1 MSIMEKT
8 YNPQAI
14 ETKWYE
20 IWENNGYFN
29 ADQRCEIKG
38 KKSECENF
46 CIMIPP
52 PNVTGRLHMGHAFQD
67 TIMDAMV
74 RYHRMK
80 GDNTLWQVG
89 TDHAGIATQMVVERL
104 INAEG
109 KTRHDYGREKFTE
122 KIWEWKE
129 HSGNTI
135 TKQLRRMGASLDWS
149 RERFTMDEGMSAAV
163 TEVFVRLFEEGLIY
177 RGKRLVNWDPVLHTA
192 VSDLEVL
199 SKEESG
205 HMWHMR
211 YPRSNGA
218 GHVVVATTRP
228 ETMLGDCAV
237 AVHPND
243 ERYSYLL
250 GEFLE
255 LPLTGR
261 KIPVI
266 ADEHVDPEFG
276 TGCVKIT
283 PAHDFNDYEVWRRHK
298 DNSEVRDLPNG
309 GLINIFS
316 VDAAIRDNEDDINNV
331 IPEAYIGMD
340 RYKAR
345 KQIVADL
352 EAEGLLEKVVDHKL
366 VVPRGDRSNAVI
378 EPYLTDQWYVKVE
391 PLAKPA
397 IEAVENGDI
406 KFTPDNWKNTYF
418 EWMNN
423 IEDWCISRQIWWGH
437 RIPAWYDDVGNI
449 YVGYSV
455 EEIREKNKLPDDF
468 PLTQD
473 EDVLD
478 TWFSSALW
486 PFSTLGWP
494 EKTPELETYYPT
506 NVLVTGFD
514 IIFFW
519 VARMIMM
526 GLKFM
531 GDVPFREVYVHGLV
545 RDAEGQK
552 MSKSKG
558 NVLDPIDV
566 IDGIDLEAL
575 VEKRTSAVMQTH
587 QIERIE
593 KLTRKN
599 FPDGIPAFGTD
610 AMRFTFAS
618 LATTGRDVVFAPS
631 RIEGYRNYCNKIW
644 NATRYVLM
652 QAEGKDN
659 GLLNDGTDNPDV
671 VYSLADRWII
681 SRLQRVEAR
690 VEQHSENSRLDLIAQ
705 DLYAFVWEDYCDWYL
720 ELSKPILFNERTPEN
735 EQRGTR
741 RTLVRVLETILRLNH
756 PIIPFITEECWQYVA
771 PLAGKTGDSIMIQA
785 YPESDSSKIDEKSE
799 ADLEWV
805 KTFVSG
811 VRRIRSEMDIPPGK
825 PLSLLLQNASDN
837 DKTLYNDNQSFIET
851 LAKIETSEWL
861 ADNDEAPE
869 SATALVGE
877 MKILIPLAGLINKDA
892 ELARLEKEIGKLQAN
907 VDKTT
912 AKLVNKNF
920 VDKAPAAVVEKE
932 RERLAEMTRSIEQL
946 EEQAEKIKK
955 L

>member
-1 MSIMEKT
+1 MEKT

-14 ETKWYE
+14 ESKWYK
-20 IWENNGYFN
+20 IWEDNGYFN
-29 ADQRCEIKG
+29 AEQTIEGQAADAEREK
-38 KKSECENF
+38 F

-67 TIMDAMV
+67 TIMDSMI

-80 GDNTLWQVG
+80 GDDTLWQVG

-149 RERFTMDEGMSAAV
+149 RERFTMDEGLSTAV
-163 TEVFVRLFEEGLIY
+163 TEVFVRLYEEGLIY

-205 HMWHMR
+205 HMWHIR

-228 ETMLGDCAV
+228 ETLLGDFAV
-237 AVHPND
+237 AVNPND

-261 KIPVI
+261 KIPVL
-266 ADEHVDPEFG
+266 ADEHVDAEFG

-283 PAHDFNDYEVWRRHK
+283 PAHDFNDYEVWTRHK
-298 DNSEVRDLPNG
+298 NKTEVRNLPNG
-309 GLINIFS
+309 GLINIFTNN
-316 VDAAIRDNEDDINNV
+316 AAIRDNEDDVNNV

-340 RYKAR
+340 RYEAR

-352 EAEGLLEKVVDHKL
+352 DAAGFLEKVVDHKL
-366 VVPRGDRSNAVI
+366 MVPRGDRSNAVI
-378 EPYLTDQWYVKVE
+378 EPFLTDQWYVKVE

-406 KFTPDNWKNTYF
+406 KFVPDNWKNTYF

-437 RIPAWYDDVGNI
+437 RIPAWYDDHGNV
-449 YVGYSV
+449 YVGYDIDD
-455 EEIREKNKLPDDF
+455 IRHKNKLSDDF
-468 PLTQD
+468 KLTQD

-494 EKTPELETYYPT
+494 EKTVELEKYYPT

-531 GDVPFREVYVHGLV
+531 DDVPFREVYVHGLV
-545 RDAEGQK
+545 RDGEGQK

-558 NVLDPIDV
+558 NVFDPIDV
-566 IDGIDLEAL
+566 IDGIDLEPL
-575 VEKRTSAVMQTH
+575 VEKRTTAVMQPH
-587 QIERIE
+587 LIERIE

-610 AMRFTFAS
+610 ALRFTFAA
-618 LATTGRDVVFAPS
+618 LATTGRDVVFAPG
-631 RIEGYRNYCNKIW
+631 RIEGYRNFCNKLW

-652 QAEGKDN
+652 QAEDKDT
-659 GLLNDGTDNPDV
+659 GLLADGSDNPDV
-671 VYSLADRWII
+671 VLSLADKWII
-681 SRLQRVEAR
+681 SRLQHVEAR
-690 VEQHSENSRLDLIAQ
+690 IEQHSVNSRLDLIAH
-705 DLYAFVWEDYCDWYL
+705 DLYTFVWEDYCDWYL
-720 ELSKPILFNERTPEN
+720 ELSKPVLFNEQTPEN
-735 EQRGTR
+735 KQRGTR

-756 PIIPFITEECWQYVA
+756 PIIPFITEECWQHVA
-771 PLAGKTGDSIMIQA
+771 PLAGKSGDSIMIQP
-785 YPESDSSKIDEKSE
+785 YPESDSSKIDDQAE

-805 KTFVSG
+805 KTFISG

-837 DKTLYNDNQSFIET
+837 DKTLYTNNQSFIET
-851 LAKIETSEWL
+851 LAKVEQSSWIS
-861 ADNDEAPE
+861 DDDEAPE

-877 MKILIPLAGLINKDA
+877 MKILIPLAGLIDKDA
-892 ELARLEKEIGKLQAN
+892 ELARLEKEIGKLQLN
-907 VDKTT
+907 VDKIT

-920 VDKAPAAVVEKE
+920 VDKAPATVVEKE
-932 RERLAEMTRSIEQL
+932 RERLAEMTKAIEQFK
-946 EEQAEKIKK
+946 EQAEKIQA

>member
-1 MSIMEKT
+1 MEKT

-14 ETKWYE
+14 ESKWYQ
-20 IWENNGYFN
+20 IWEDNGYFN
-29 ADQRCEIKG
+29 ADQTVEGQAADAEREK
-38 KKSECENF
+38 F

-67 TIMDAMV
+67 TIMDSMI

-80 GDNTLWQVG
+80 GEDTLWQVG
-89 TDHAGIATQMVVERL
+89 TDHAGIATQMVVERQ

-109 KTRHDYGREKFTE
+109 KTRHDYGREKFTK

-149 RERFTMDEGMSAAV
+149 RERFTMDEGLSTAV
-163 TEVFVRLFEEGLIY
+163 TEVFVRLYEEGLIY

-205 HMWHMR
+205 HMWHIR

-228 ETMLGDCAV
+228 ETLLGDFAV
-237 AVHPND
+237 AVNPSD

-261 KIPVI
+261 KIPVL
-266 ADEHVDPEFG
+266 ADEHVDAEFG

-283 PAHDFNDYEVWRRHK
+283 PAHDFNDYEVWTRHK
-298 DNSEVRDLPNG
+298 NKTEVRDLPNG
-309 GLINIFS
+309 GLINIFTN
-316 VDAAIRDNEDDINNV
+316 DATIRDNEDDVNDL

-340 RYKAR
+340 RYEAR

-352 EAEGLLEKVVDHKL
+352 EAAGFLEKVDDHKL
-366 VVPRGDRSNAVI
+366 MVPRGDRSNAVI
-378 EPYLTDQWYVKVE
+378 EPFLTDQWYVKVE

-406 KFTPDNWKNTYF
+406 KFVPDNWKNTYF

-437 RIPAWYDDVGNI
+437 RIPAWYDDHGNV
-449 YVGYSV
+449 YVGYNI
-455 EEIREKNKLPDDF
+455 EEVRSKNKLPNDF
-468 PLTQD
+468 KLTQD

-494 EKTPELETYYPT
+494 EKTAELEKYYPT

-531 GDVPFREVYVHGLV
+531 DDVPFREVYVHGLV
-545 RDAEGQK
+545 RDGEGQK

-558 NVLDPIDV
+558 NVIDPIDV
-566 IDGIDLEAL
+566 IDGIELEAL
-575 VEKRTSAVMQTH
+575 VKKRTSAVMQPH
-587 QIERIE
+587 LIERIE
-593 KLTRKN
+593 KMTRKN
-599 FPDGIPAFGTD
+599 APDGIPPFGTD
-610 AMRFTFAS
+610 ALRFTFAA
-618 LATTGRDVVFAPS
+618 LATTGRDVVFTPG
-631 RIEGYRNYCNKIW
+631 RIEGYRNFCNKLW

-652 QAEGKDN
+652 QAEDKDN
-659 GLLNDGTDNPDV
+659 GLLADGSDNPDV
-671 VYSLADRWII
+671 VLSLADKWII
-681 SRLQRVEAR
+681 SRLQHVEAR
-690 VEQHSENSRLDLIAQ
+690 IEQHSINSRLDLIAH
-705 DLYAFVWEDYCDWYL
+705 DLYTFVWEDYCDWYL
-720 ELSKPILFNERTPEN
+720 ELSKPVLFNEQTPEN
-735 EQRGTR
+735 EQRGTP

-756 PIIPFITEECWQYVA
+756 PIIPFITEECWQNVA
-771 PLAGKTGDSIMIQA
+771 PLAGKSGDSIMIQP
-785 YPESDSSKIDEKSE
+785 YPESDSSKIDDQAE

-805 KTFVSG
+805 KTFISG

-825 PLSLLLQNASDN
+825 PLSLLLQNASDS
-837 DKTLYNDNQSFIET
+837 DKTLYANNQPFIET
-851 LAKIETSEWL
+851 LARIEQSTWL
-861 ADNDEAPE
+861 AADDEAPE

-877 MKILIPLAGLINKDA
+877 MKILIPLAGLIDKDA
-892 ELARLEKEIGKLQAN
+892 ELARLEKEIGKLQLNA
-907 VDKTT
+907 DKTT

-932 RERLAEMTRSIEQL
+932 RERLAEMTKAIEQL
-946 EEQAEKIKK
+946 KEQAEKIQA

>member
-1 MSIMEKT
+1 MEKT

-14 ETKWYE
+14 ESKWYK
-20 IWENNGYFN
+20 IWEDNGYFN
-29 ADQRCEIKG
+29 AEQTIEGQAADAEREK
-38 KKSECENF
+38 F

-67 TIMDAMV
+67 TIMDSMI

-80 GDNTLWQVG
+80 GDDTLWQVG

-149 RERFTMDEGMSAAV
+149 RERFTMDEGLSTAV
-163 TEVFVRLFEEGLIY
+163 TEVFVRLYEEGLIY

-205 HMWHMR
+205 HMWHIR

-228 ETMLGDCAV
+228 ETLLGDFAV
-237 AVHPND
+237 AVNPND

-261 KIPVI
+261 KIPVL
-266 ADEHVDPEFG
+266 ADEHVDAEFG

-283 PAHDFNDYEVWRRHK
+283 PAHDFNDYEVWTRHK
-298 DNSEVRDLPNG
+298 NKTEVRNLPNG
-309 GLINIFS
+309 GLINIFTN
-316 VDAAIRDNEDDINNV
+316 DAAIRDNEDDVNNV

-340 RYKAR
+340 RYEAR

-352 EAEGLLEKVVDHKL
+352 DAAGFLEKVDDHKL
-366 VVPRGDRSNAVI
+366 MVPRGDRSNAVI
-378 EPYLTDQWYVKVE
+378 EPFLTDQWYVKVE

-406 KFTPDNWKNTYF
+406 KFVPDNWKNTYF

-437 RIPAWYDDVGNI
+437 RIPAWYDDHGNV
-449 YVGYSV
+449 YVGYDIDD
-455 EEIREKNKLPDDF
+455 IRHKNKLSDDF
-468 PLTQD
+468 KLTQD

-494 EKTPELETYYPT
+494 EKTVELEKYYPT

-531 GDVPFREVYVHGLV
+531 DDVPFREVYVHGLV
-545 RDAEGQK
+545 RDGEGQK

-558 NVLDPIDV
+558 NVFDPIDV
-566 IDGIDLEAL
+566 IDGIDLEPL
-575 VEKRTSAVMQTH
+575 VEKRTTAVMQPH
-587 QIERIE
+587 LIERIE

-610 AMRFTFAS
+610 ALRFTFAA
-618 LATTGRDVVFAPS
+618 LATTGRDVVFAPG
-631 RIEGYRNYCNKIW
+631 RIEGYRNFCNKLW

-652 QAEGKDN
+652 QAEDKDT
-659 GLLNDGTDNPDV
+659 GLLADGSDNPDV
-671 VYSLADRWII
+671 VLSLADKWII
-681 SRLQRVEAR
+681 SRLQHVEAR
-690 VEQHSENSRLDLIAQ
+690 IEQHSINSRLDLIAH
-705 DLYAFVWEDYCDWYL
+705 DLYTFVWEDYCDWYL
-720 ELSKPILFNERTPEN
+720 ELSKPVLFNEQTPEN
-735 EQRGTR
+735 KQRGTR

-756 PIIPFITEECWQYVA
+756 PIIPFITEECWQHVA
-771 PLAGKTGDSIMIQA
+771 PLAGKSGDSIMIQP
-785 YPESDSSKIDEKSE
+785 YPESDSSKIDDQAE

-805 KTFVSG
+805 KTFISG

-837 DKTLYNDNQSFIET
+837 DKTLYTNNQSFIET
-851 LAKIETSEWL
+851 LAKVEQSSWIS
-861 ADNDEAPE
+861 DDDEAPE

-877 MKILIPLAGLINKDA
+877 MKILIPLAGLIDKDA
-892 ELARLEKEIGKLQAN
+892 ELARLEKEIGKLQLN
-907 VDKTT
+907 VDKIT

-920 VDKAPAAVVEKE
+920 VDKAPATVVEKE
-932 RERLAEMTRSIEQL
+932 RERLAEMTKAIEQFK
-946 EEQAEKIKK
+946 EQAEKIQA

>member
-1 MSIMEKT
+1 MDKT
-8 YNPQAI
+8 YNPSAI
-14 ETKWYE
+14 EKKWYK
-20 IWENNGYFN
+20 IWEENGYFS
-29 ADQRCEIKG
+29 ADKHPDDGRND
-38 KKSECENF
+38 SDRNNF

-74 RYHRMK
+74 RYHKMK

-122 KIWEWKE
+122 RIWQWKE
-129 HSGNTI
+129 ESGNTI
-135 TKQLRRMGASLDWS
+135 TQQLRRMGTSLDWS
-149 RERFTMDEGMSAAV
+149 RERFTMDEGLSAAV
-163 TEVFVRLFEEGLIY
+163 KEVFIRLFEEGLIY

-199 SKEESG
+199 SKEENG
-205 HMWHMR
+205 YMWHMR

-228 ETMLGDCAV
+228 ETLLGDCAV
-237 AVHPND
+237 AVNPKD

-283 PAHDFNDYEVWRRHK
+283 PAHDFNDYQVWNRHK
-298 DNSEVRDLPNG
+298 DKTEIRELPHG
-309 GLINIFS
+309 GLINIFT
-316 VDAAIRDNEDDINNV
+316 VNAAIRDNDEDKFNV
-331 IPEAYIGMD
+331 IPEKYIGLD
-340 RYKAR
+340 RYQAR
-345 KQIVADL
+345 KQMVADL
-352 EAEGLLEKVVDHKL
+352 QAAGLIEEIEDHKL
-366 VVPRGDRSNAVI
+366 VVPRGDRSGAVI

-397 IEAVENGDI
+397 IAAVEKGDI
-406 KFTPDNWKNTYF
+406 KFIPDNWKNTYF

-437 RIPAWYDDVGNI
+437 RIPAWYDEVGNV
-449 YVGYSV
+449 YVGYDIDDV
-455 EEIREKNKLPDDF
+455 RQKNRLPDDF
-468 PLTQD
+468 PLTRD
-473 EDVLD
+473 NDVLD

-494 EKTPELETYYPT
+494 EKTPELEKFYPT

-531 GDVPFREVYVHGLV
+531 GDVPFHEVYVHGLV
-545 RDAEGQK
+545 RDTQGQK

-575 VEKRTSAVMQTH
+575 VTKRTSSVMQPH
-587 QIERIE
+587 MIERIE
-593 KLTRKN
+593 NLTRKN

-610 AMRFTFAS
+610 ALRFTFAS
-618 LATTGRDVVFAPS
+618 LATTGRDVVFAPG
-631 RIEGYRNYCNKIW
+631 RIEGYRNYCNKLW

-652 QAEGKDN
+652 QTEAKDTGLSQAEIE
-659 GLLNDGTDNPDV
+659 
-671 VYSLADRWII
+671 YSLADRWII
-681 SRLQRVEAR
+681 SKLQRLEQR
-690 VEQHSENSRLDLIAQ
+690 IEQHIQQSRIDLLAQ
-705 DLYAFVWEDYCDWYL
+705 EIYAFVWEDYCDWYL
-720 ELSKPILFNERTPEN
+720 ELSKPILFDDNTPQAA
-735 EQRGTR
+735 QRGTR
-741 RTLVRVLETILRLNH
+741 QTLVRVLETILRLNH
-756 PIIPFITEECWQYVA
+756 PLIPFITEECWQRVA
-771 PLAGKTGDSIMIQA
+771 PLAGKTGDSIMLQPF
-785 YPESDSSKIDEKSE
+785 PESDTARIDEQAE
-799 ADLEWV
+799 NELEWV

-811 VRRIRSEMDIPPGK
+811 VRRIRSEMDIPPGR
-825 PLSLLLQNASDN
+825 PLALLLQNASDN
-837 DKTLYNDNQSFIET
+837 DRNCYNNNQKFIEA
-851 LAKIETSEWL
+851 LAKVQSTQWL
-861 ADNDEAPE
+861 SDSDESPE
-869 SATALVGE
+869 SAIALVGE
-877 MKILIPLAGLINKDA
+877 MKILIPLAGLIDKAA
-892 ELARLEKEIGKLQAN
+892 ELARLQKEISKIQVNL
-907 VDKTT
+907 DRTT

-932 RERLAEMTRSIEQL
+932 RSRL
-946 EEQAEKIKK
+946 EEMSKAITQLKEQAKKIQA